1 MNILKNMR
9 FTKWTKAMVGTLAVI
24 SLSCT
29 NLDEELFSSVTD
41 DEFGKTNEEIS
52 AIVASAYTG
61 WTQFY
66 VGEAWSLAEVASDEA
81 VVPTRG
87 ADWFDNGNWQRIH
100 LHASLPQDDRVTG
113 SWNELYG
120 KGVSTANRLIK
131 TFEEAGQGP
140 LDPAIAELRGLRAM
154 IYFWLMDLYGNVPL
168 QKSFDET
175 EFQNG
180 DGSNYNQRTEVYNF
194 LVTELEDIIPALE
207 NLPISNDKS
216 RFNEWAAKMLLAK
229 LYLNEAVYTTAPT
242 RGSYRQASA
251 TALNRVVALTTDVID
266 NGGFGINTDY
276 FGNFDAA
283 NLGSNENIFLIVNDE
298 VFANEFNLNM
308 RTLHYGSQDTYNFAA
323 QPWNGY
329 CTLQEFYE
337 SFDGTTDKRFGD
349 IALGDPNWT
358 GEAVGNADR
367 NTSNRAMFV
376 VGPQFSSGGD
386 PIIDDS
392 QYDEPDG
399 APLIFTPYINELGPT
414 AWRQAGARIGK
425 YVFEQG
431 AQQNMNNDYPVF
443 RLADAYFMRAEA
455 GWQLGTGDPLGDLNA
470 VAAQRYTTGTLPG
483 GFNLDNGSDRLGDH
497 LLGERG
503 REFAF
508 EYWRRN
514 DLIRF
519 GRYNDAWWGKGA
531 GGDANA
537 AENPVFGDGAE
548 YTQVFPIPRSARETN
563 PSLAQNPG
571 Y

>member
-1 MNILKNMR
+1 
-9 FTKWTKAMVGTLAVI
+9 MVGTLAVI

-41 DEFGKTNEEIS
+41 DQFGKTDEEVS
-52 AIVASAYTG
+52 AIVANAYTG

-66 VGEAWSLAEVASDEA
+66 SGEAWSLAEVASDEM

-100 LHASLPQDDRVTG
+100 LHAMLPQDDRVQG
-113 SWNELYG
+113 SWNELFG
-120 KGVSTANRLIK
+120 KGINTANRLIK
-131 TFEEAGQGP
+131 SFEEAGQLP
-140 LDPAIAELRGLRAM
+140 TDPAIAELRGLRAM

-168 QKSFDET
+168 QESFDDIDLE
-175 EFQNG
+175 NG
-180 DGSNYNQRTEVYNF
+180 SGTDYSQRTLIYNF
-194 LVTELEDIIPALE
+194 LISELEDIVAPGVIE
-207 NLPISNDKS
+207 GLPLNDKA
-216 RFNEWAAKMLLAK
+216 RFNQWAAKMLLAK
-229 LYLNEAVYTTAPT
+229 LYLNEGVYTTAPST
-242 RGSYRQASA
+242 GMYKEASA
-251 TALNRVVALTTDVID
+251 AARTRVIELTTDVID
-266 NGGFGINTDY
+266 NGGYSINSDY
-276 FGNFDAA
+276 FGNFDAQ
-283 NLGSNENIFLIVNDE
+283 NLGSPENIFQIINDE
-298 VFANEFNLNM
+298 VFANEFSINM

-337 SFDGTTDKRFGD
+337 SFDPAEDKRFGE
-349 IALGDPNWT
+349 ITVGDPDWT
-358 GEAVGNADR
+358 GEVVGNPDQ
-367 NTSNRAMFV
+367 NTGRRSMFV
-376 VGPQFSSGGD
+376 VGPQFASDGS
-386 PIIDDS
+386 PINDDS

-399 APLIFTPYINELGPT
+399 EPLIFTPYINEIGPA

-425 YVFEQG
+425 FVFEQG

-455 GWQLGTGDPLGDLNA
+455 RWRNGDAAGATADLNI
-470 VAAQRYTTGTLPG
+470 VAAARFESGTLPG
-483 GFNLDNGSDRLGDH
+483 GFTLDNGTSRLGDH

-519 GRYNDAWWGKGA
+519 GRYNDPWWGKGA
-531 GGDANA
+531 GGDDNSASP
-537 AENPVFGDGAE
+537 PVFGDGAA
-548 YTQVFPIPRSARETN
+548 YTQVFPIPRSALETN
-563 PSLAQNPG
+563 PNLNQNPN